1 MVLNPGKCRY
11 LIINIDIA
19 NESIESGKKTSH
31 AEAEQKLLD
40 IIIDK
45 DLNFQSHATSIIKTA
60 KQKCPYRLWL
70 FQQKERDYI

>member
-1 MVLNPGKCRY
+1 MVLNPGKFRY

-19 NESIESGKKTSH
+19 NKSIKSGKKTLH

-60 KQKCPYRLWL
+60 KQNCPYRL
-70 FQQKERDYI
+70 